1 MLQAERIADP
11 ASRLTAIYATYR
23 DVARTNPAAVAPGTA
38 LNQDV
43 TKALTK
49 TKTDMQ
55 SDPSKAQLVDQAKT
69 LIDAVLRGQTP
80 PQPPTPP
87 APSQAPPPPSPP
99 TPGGLP
105 PVLPK

>member
-1 MLQAERIADP
+1 M
-11 ASRLTAIYATYR
+11 
-23 DVARTNPAAVAPGTA
+23 
-38 LNQDV
+38 

-69 LIDAVLRGQTP
+69 LIDAVSRGQTP